1 MIYIAICDDNEKAA
15 ESLTKKVTAYFKKN
29 NICMEIAAY
38 SQSRMLQY
46 DIQEG
51 KYFDIILSDI
61 DMPYINGMDLARYIK
76 SHLPD
81 VFIIFVTSYLKYA
94 IDAYEL
100 AVFRYIPKNAIDE
113 RLRHALE
120 DVVKLIEGRSDRYYH
135 ITMPS
140 RVEKIPYQ
148 RILYI
153 WREGK
158 NTVISLTD
166 NTETRVRKSLAQVM
180 GELNCKDFIYIDR
193 GNIANLRYILRVK
206 DGIVEMENGIRLPAS
221 HAKEEQIKQTLSKF
235 WGEQI

>member
-1 MIYIAICDDNEKAA
+1 MIYIAICDDNEKTAD
-15 ESLTKKVTAYFKKN
+15 SLTKKVTAYFKKR
-29 NICMEIAAY
+29 NICTEIITY
-38 SQSRMLQY
+38 SQSRMLQF

-61 DMPYINGMDLARYIK
+61 EMPHINGMELARYIK
-76 SHLPD
+76 LHLPD

-100 AVFRYIPKNAIDE
+100 AVFRYIPKNAVDE
-113 RLRHALE
+113 RLKHALE
-120 DVVKLIEGRSDRYYH
+120 DVIKLIEGRSDRYYY

-148 RILYI
+148 RIVYI
-153 WREGK
+153 WKEGK

-180 GELNCKDFIYIDR
+180 SELNCEDFIYVDR
-193 GNIANLRYILRVK
+193 GNIVNLRYILKVK

-221 HAKEEQIKQTLSKF
+221 LAKEEQIKQTLSRF